1 MVSFEPAQV
10 YEVTILTI
18 NDPDG
23 TNFNLNIRNPDTYS
37 STNIEIPTNA
47 TAE

>member
-1 MVSFEPAQV
+1 MVSFEPDQV
-10 YEVTILTI
+10 YEKTIFTV
-18 NDPDG
+18 NNSDG